1 MEEKEEYRKQ
11 IIEMIEKMKNNDML
25 QFVYIVVSDLEGIA
39 DSKRE

>member
-39 DSKRE
+39 DTKRE

>member
-1 MEEKEEYRKQ
+1 MEEKEYYRKQ

>member
-1 MEEKEEYRKQ
+1 MEEKEECRKQ